1 MRKSLM
7 LCLLA
12 LLTVAGNAFAVGEG
26 RIQGKVT
33 DAATKA
39 PVANVVIQVVS
50 TGSRSFK
57 ADYKGEKDGSYRFL
71 ILDATL
77 PYKFTYSAPG
87 YQPFT
92 VPIKLKL
99 GDATI
104 QDVKLVPAS
113 AAAAATPGAAA
124 PAKADPAVVAYNE
137 GAALANE
144 GKNAEAIAKMEL
156 AIAAKPEFIAGL
168 EGVAKLYLRTKQYAK
183 AIERA
188 NSALAISADE
198 MDMYAVLADAYAASG
213 DKVKAAEA
221 RKKLPADPTS
231 LFNDAA
237 RLINSGKDK
246 EAEVLLK
253 QAIVANDKMAPAY
266 YELGMIYVRGQKNAD
281 AKANLQKYLELDP
294 SGKDAATAKEMLKY
308 VK

>member
-1 MRKSLM
+1 MRKSLA

-12 LLTVAGNAFAVGEG
+12 FLSVAGNAFAVGEG

-39 PVANVVIQVVS
+39 PVPNVTIQVVS

-57 ADYKGEKDGSYRFL
+57 AEYKGGKDGTYRFL

-77 PYKFTYSAPG
+77 PYQFTYSAPG
-87 YQPFT
+87 YQPFS
-92 VPIKLKL
+92 VPVKLSL
-99 GDATI
+99 GDATTRDI
-104 QDVKLVPAS
+104 SLVPAS
-113 AAAAATPGAAA
+113 AAATPTAAA
-124 PAKADPAVVAYNE
+124 PAKADPAVVAYNA

-144 GKNAEAIAKMEL
+144 GKNVEAIAKMEE

-168 EGVAKLYLRTKQYAK
+168 EGVAKLYLRTKQYDK
-183 AIERA
+183 AIDRA
-188 NSALAISADE
+188 NKALAISADE
-198 MDMYAVLADAYAASG
+198 TEMYAVLADAYAATG
-213 DKVKAAEA
+213 DKVKSAEA
-221 RKKLPADPTS
+221 RKKLPADATA
-231 LFNDAA
+231 LFNEAA
-237 RLINSGKDK
+237 HLINTGKDK
-246 EAEVLLK
+246 DAEALLK
-253 QAIVANDKMAPAY
+253 QAITVNDKMASAY
-266 YELGMIYVRGQKNAD
+266 YELGMIYVRAQKNAE

>member
-39 PVANVVIQVVS
+39 PVPNVVIQVVS

-57 ADYKGEKDGSYRFL
+57 SDYKGEKDGSYRFL

-87 YQPFT
+87 YQPFS

-104 QDVKLVPAS
+104 QDVKLVPES
-113 AAAAATPGAAA
+113 AAGAATPGAAA

-156 AIAAKPEFIAGL
+156 AIAAKPDFTAGL

-237 RLINSGKDK
+237 RMINSGKDK

-253 QAIVANDKMAPAY
+253 QAIAANDKMAPAY